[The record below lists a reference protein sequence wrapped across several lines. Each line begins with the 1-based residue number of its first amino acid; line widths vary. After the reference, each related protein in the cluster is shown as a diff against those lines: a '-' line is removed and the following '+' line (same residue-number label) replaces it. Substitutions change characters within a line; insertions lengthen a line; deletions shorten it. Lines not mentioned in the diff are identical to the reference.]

1 MLAGVTAD
9 EYMSGMGSKAE
20 MNSVEPAG
28 LRVIRAGD
36 RRPDTASG
44 AMVREA
50 AISRGLVGA
59 ERLWV
64 GYVEL
69 PAGLSS
75 AAHHHGECE
84 SAIFIISGR
93 ARFRTG
99 KGFEVVEEAGPGDFV
114 WVPPWV
120 PHIEENASA
129 AEPVYMVVARST
141 QETLVFN
148 L

>member
-1 MLAGVTAD
+1 
-9 EYMSGMGSKAE
+9 
-20 MNSVEPAG
+20 MNSVKPTA
-28 LRVIRAGD
+28 LRVVRAGD

-50 AISRGLVGA
+50 AVSKALVGA

-69 PAGLSS
+69 PPGMAS
-75 AAHHHGECE
+75 APHHHGECE
-84 SAIFIISGR
+84 SAIYIIAGE

-99 KGFEVVEEAGPGDFV
+99 PQFDTVETAGPGDFV
-114 WVPPWV
+114 WVPPHV
-120 PHIEENASA
+120 PHIEENASPS
-129 AEPVYMVVARST
+129 EPVRMVVARST